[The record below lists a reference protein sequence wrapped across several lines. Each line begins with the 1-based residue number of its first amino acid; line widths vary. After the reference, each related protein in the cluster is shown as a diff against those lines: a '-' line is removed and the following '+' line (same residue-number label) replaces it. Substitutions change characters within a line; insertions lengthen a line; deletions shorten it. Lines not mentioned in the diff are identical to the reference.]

1 MKKTV
6 FIRAEEIAEELVIS
20 KALAYR
26 MVHDWNEEL
35 KKKGYTTVRGR
46 VSRKY
51 YEEQIYGMSGGEQYA
66 GV

>member
-1 MKKTV
+1 MKNSV
-6 FIRAEEIAEELVIS
+6 FIKAEEVANELEIS
-20 KALAYR
+20 KALAYK

-35 KKKGYTTVRGR
+35 RKKGYTTVRGR

-51 YEEQIYGMSGGEQYA
+51 FEEQIYGMAGGGQYA

>member
-1 MKKTV
+1 MSNTV
-6 FIRAEEIAEELVIS
+6 FIRAEEMAEDLQIS

-26 MVHDWNEEL
+26 MIKQWNEEL
-35 KKKGYTTVRGR
+35 RQRGYTTVRGR

-51 YEEQIYGMSGGEQYA
+51 YEEQIYGMSGGEQNA

>member
-1 MKKTV
+1 
-6 FIRAEEIAEELVIS
+6 
-20 KALAYR
+20 

>member
-1 MKKTV
+1 MKNTV

-20 KALAYR
+20 KALAYLS
-26 MVHDWNEEL
+26 VNDWNEEL
-35 KKKGYTTVRGR
+35 KKKGYTTVRGM